1 MVIRYLL
8 EVSKRTLQS
17 SLRPP
22 QTAWI
27 LDDKTEALSAGIG
40 SCWKRTVG
48 SVRRCLLPHAAQI
61 ILSVTLIVNRIG
73 TVSRALLVRTSLRP
87 LIYRGHMTTAQRR
100 FSDGQL

>member
-17 SLRPP
+17 SLRPA
-22 QTAWI
+22 QNAWI
-27 LDDKTEALSAGIG
+27 LDDKTEALSAGTG

-48 SVRRCLLPHAAQI
+48 SVRRWLLLHAAQI

-73 TVSRALLVRTSLRP
+73 TVSRPLLVGTSLGP
-87 LIYRGHMTTAQRR
+87 LIYRGHMTAAQFR
-100 FSDGQL
+100 FGDGQL